1 MPIHSAALYTQL
13 SSLLSS
19 RGYNPKSLDS
29 SGKAIP
35 VPDEADVIR
44 FDFNKD
50 GKKYG
55 NAWASIDSA
64 NKLVIYY
71 GDDISSSP
79 NTNTSGT
86 EFSDTWSGLINHLKN
101 WAQRRQL
108 SFELEN
114 ESHLESDMAQ
124 RTHMKQQE
132 KIAESTTKP
141 KFAEKFQK
149 NIEKT
154 AAKAKETSEKVKQHS
169 DNATKKKVEEGY
181 YATGKKTSYS
191 DNIPAVKIVLQHS
204 RALEE
209 GEKRFRSIE
218 KIFVENQQGERFL
231 LDTNKPGLARVY
243 ARHIAEGGTPYDAA
257 GKHIHSLVEEYTK
270 MAGFVRATR
279 GNQFNESTQSLV
291 YEGTHHYHQLRETLH
306 KLSGSKGYA
315 SYFENWSPTLTE
327 EADDIPYNDI
337 SEMFSSNSL
346 DPRIESV
353 MPILKKLHTTITE
366 MSEVTDLTEWA
377 DQIIGEQ
384 GRDEPMSDADYAKQ
398 MAQGQKNAAYIGL
411 GGKPA
416 ELPDAPAGTSIDPF
430 VRNRMGY
437 KPATQAEITAYNK
450 ANPGGLVDGSG
461 KPVLDGSGRQWGTGT
476 GGGRDFGGSIPPA
489 AAQAAKVAEPAS
501 RAGSDAPGD
510 VTSEIDLIRRG
521 TIPPPPT
528 PVEFAPYAEPNSAGE
543 LGNRDPDTRI
553 PPTSR
558 AGSDA
563 PGDVTSEIDLI
574 RRNAGL
580 PATAPEELPAPE
592 VKPFSND
599 DAMAAALA
607 AQNAANAAKKPG
619 EAAVGGEGNPP
630 AAPAPA
636 TKTAEPK
643 GRPESETRAEM
654 AALLAKIEKTSRK
667 PAAAKPAA
675 AKPAAAP
682 EAPEYDLE
690 RPVKRPTDLPPTAPA
705 TAARPGLSADVPGSV
720 ANIAN
725 QVAAVPG
732 AAAAPAVP
740 PVGYTKVPAAAPA
753 AKPVAA
759 TPAATPAA
767 ATPAASSTNVR
778 PQPTLNG
785 KPSTGPKGQ
794 AWLAQYGTTHNANG
808 TPKAGQAGK
817 PASTVKNAAGG
828 QTTSNDGGAATSV
841 TRNSRPVV
849 PGSLRA
855 QQQANQSALGLK
867 ESEMTFAERMAYF
880 TSKLDNISSSSSKT
894 SVQLNENSVQLNEY
908 IKQGVQ
914 LVKQAPNPSTII
926 NRIRGRKPAAPG
938 AVAPA
943 APAARAPAAPVAVA
957 PAAAPSAVAA
967 AAAAPAAAA
976 AAAVPRASR
985 MAAITQSLKNNPKK
999 YAALIAAL
1007 GLAGAAAWL
1016 YNRENA
1022 VTPPGPAPEP
1032 APAPGPAPE
1041 PAPAPGPAPEPAP
1054 APTPD
1059 QGGKTEGP
1067 DAADIEKLNALA
1079 RELENSNDPATV
1091 NLMTRYNHVINSI
1104 NNGSPDDMTT
1114 YGAQALVRST
1124 ADGLADAGLK
1134 ENYDPKTDYSIL
1146 EAIKQLT
1153 RKSTNE
1159 GSIDKDGVWTDKPP
1173 KPGQPNVPAPTDPE
1187 GVSSVKKPVVKKPT
1201 TTNTTVVKEFD
1212 ESTDELNRILHI
1224 MNHRR

>member
-398 MAQGQKNAAYIGL
+398 MAQGQKNAQFFGL

-416 ELPDAPAGTSIDPF
+416 ELKDAPAGTPIDPAI
-430 VRNRMGY
+430 RNRMGY
-437 KPATQAEITAYNK
+437 KPATQAEITAYTK
-450 ANPGGLVDGSG
+450 ANPGGLRSGSG
-461 KPVLDGSGRQWGTGT
+461 DPVLDSSGRQIQTNPGYGYQT
-476 GGGRDFGGSIPPA
+476 GGRDTGGNSGSAPVP
-489 AAQAAKVAEPAS
+489 AQAAKVAEP
-501 RAGSDAPGD
+501 
-510 VTSEIDLIRRG
+510 
-521 TIPPPPT
+521 
-528 PVEFAPYAEPNSAGE
+528 
-543 LGNRDPDTRI
+543 
-553 PPTSR
+553 TSR
-558 AGSDA
+558 AGSEYSGDA
-563 PGDVTSEIDLI
+563 SDDIDLI

-580 PATAPEELPAPE
+580 PAPAPA
-592 VKPFSND
+592 P
-599 DAMAAALA
+599 ALVGTQNQAPDTA
-607 AQNAANAAKKPG
+607 AQAGRIADRMDAEVPPESPAAQASRIADRMDA
-619 EAAVGGEGNPP
+619 EAGANTAGT
-630 AAPAPA
+630 APAPA

-675 AKPAAAP
+675 TKP
-682 EAPEYDLE
+682 
-690 RPVKRPTDLPPTAPA
+690 
-705 TAARPGLSADVPGSV
+705 
-720 ANIAN
+720 
-725 QVAAVPG
+725 
-732 AAAAPAVP
+732 AAAAPAAAA
-740 PVGYTKVPAAAPA
+740 PAAAPA
-753 AKPVAA
+753 VAQAAKP
-759 TPAATPAA
+759 ATPAA
-767 ATPAASSTNVR
+767 AAAADPRTAEAGNSRGSRPSAAAVATNARSDFASNDPRRAAMAVDVKPILADPRTAEAGNSRGSRPAASSTNVR
-778 PQPTLNG
+778 PQPTLDG
-785 KPSTGPKGQ
+785 KPSPGPKGQ
-794 AWLAQYGTTHNANG
+794 AWLAQYGKTHNANG
-808 TPKAGQAGK
+808 TPKA
-817 PASTVKNAAGG
+817 
-828 QTTSNDGGAATSV
+828 
-841 TRNSRPVV
+841 
-849 PGSLRA
+849 
-855 QQQANQSALGLK
+855 GLK

-880 TSKLDNISSSSSKT
+880 TSKLDNISSSSSNT

-908 IKQGVQ
+908 NIKPGVQ
-914 LVKQAPNPSTII
+914 LVKQAPDPSAII
-926 NRIRGRKPAAPG
+926 NNIRRKAAEL
-938 AVAPA
+938 AAKKA
-943 APAARAPAAPVAVA
+943 APAAGAPAAPVAVA
-957 PAAAPSAVAA
+957 PAAAPSAAA
-967 AAAAPAAAA
+967 ASPAAAA
-976 AAAVPRASR
+976 AGSEAARLLAAGRAQAAARAAERARVAAAPVATPARAAADSAAQQSARAAAATTAVPRASR

-1007 GLAGAAAWL
+1007 GLAGAAAYL
-1016 YNRENA
+1016 YNQENA
-1022 VTPPGPAPEP
+1022 VTPPGPVV
-1032 APAPGPAPE
+1032 GPVTDPVANPVVTTN
-1041 PAPAPGPAPEPAP
+1041 PVNPDIM
-1054 APTPD
+1054 PTKPD
-1059 QGGKTEGP
+1059 QGSKTEGP

-1124 ADGLADAGLK
+1124 ADGLADIYN

-1146 EAIKQLT
+1146 EAIKQIN
-1153 RKSTNE
+1153 RASTNE
-1159 GSIDKDGVWTDKPP
+1159 GSIEGGVWTDKPP

-1187 GVSSVKKPVVKKPT
+1187 GVSPVKKPVVKKPT